1 MKPARLLLV
10 LERIEQAAEIAR
22 AHLAGLTREQ
32 FLTDKKTQDAVC
44 YALIGLGEAAKILS
58 AGFREAHPEI
68 PWGEVVKMRDYLA
81 HGYTTVEPEILW
93 DTVQRDIE
101 PLVREVR
108 RIRAQADETQEQW

>member
-1 MKPARLLLV
+1 MKSARLLL
-10 LERIEQAAEIAR
+10 EQIEQAAETAR

-32 FLTDKKTQDAVC
+32 CLNDKKTQDAVC
-44 YALIGLGEAAKILS
+44 YALIGLGEAAKNLS

-68 PWGEVVKMRDYLA
+68 PWGEAVKMRDYLA
-81 HGYTTVEPEILW
+81 HGYTTVEPDILW

-108 RIRAQADETQEQW
+108 RIRAQAGETQEHE